1 MADVT
6 GNSYLPIDRTVYTTG
21 VVTGNS
27 YLPTDRT
34 VYTKAVGTGN
44 SYLPTDRTVYSIV
57 QELVTFP
64 QTG

>member
-1 MADVT
+1 MA
-6 GNSYLPIDRTVYTTG
+6 
-21 VVTGNS
+21 VVTGKS

-34 VYTKAVGTGN
+34 VYTMAVATGKR
-44 SYLPTDRTVYSIV
+44 YLPTYRTVYSIV